1 MEGKAGAAV
10 TTLYQAVA
18 GADGILIASP
28 EYAHGISG
36 VLKNALDWLVSDQS
50 FPKMPVGL
58 INTSP
63 RASHALAAMREVLT
77 TMSANVVE
85 PACIALPLLSSG
97 FGTKEIMADEALS
110 NALRQMLAELIDEI
124 TTNPRLATVEKWDT

>member
-1 MEGKAGAAV
+1 
-10 TTLYQAVA
+10 
-18 GADGILIASP
+18 
-28 EYAHGISG
+28 
-36 VLKNALDWLVSDQS
+36 
-50 FPKMPVGL
+50 MPVGL